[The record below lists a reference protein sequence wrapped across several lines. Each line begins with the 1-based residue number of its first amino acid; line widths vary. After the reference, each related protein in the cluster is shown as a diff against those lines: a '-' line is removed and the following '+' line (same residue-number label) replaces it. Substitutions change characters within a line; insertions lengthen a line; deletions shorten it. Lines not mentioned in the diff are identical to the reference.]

1 MRLKDT
7 VSIITGGAGGIGQVA
22 AKLFASEGSR
32 VIIADYDVALGEQVA
47 EEIASQTRASCLFVQ
62 VNVADPD
69 SVQQMVQ
76 QVMDEFGKID
86 VLINNAG
93 ITRDAMLKKL
103 TVQDWQRVLDVN
115 LSGVFYCTQA
125 VLPHMVEQGRGSV
138 INTSSIVG
146 LQGNIGQT
154 NYAATKSG
162 IIGLTKTWAKEL
174 GPKGIRVNAV
184 APGFIATS
192 MVTSVPEKILEQLR
206 ANVPLRRLGQPED
219 IAQAYLYL
227 ASDESSYVNGTI
239 LQVDGGLV
247 I

>member
-1 MRLKDT
+1 MRLKDM
-7 VSIITGGAGGIGQVA
+7 VSIITGGAGGIGKVA

-32 VIIADYDVALGEQVA
+32 VIIADYDAALGEQVA
-47 EEIASQTRASCLFVQ
+47 EKIASQTGASCLFVQ

-103 TVQDWQRVLDVN
+103 TVEDWQRVLDVN

-125 VLPHMVEQGRGSV
+125 VLPYMVEQGRGSV